1 MSTTIYI
8 LKLKDGNYYVG
19 KSDNPAKR
27 FEEHINGRGSLWTR
41 KYPPIKLVRTVMN
54 ASPFDEDR
62 YVLEYMGKHSIDKV
76 RGGSYVTEELD
87 DSQYEAVQKMIR
99 GAKDQCM
106 RCGRPGH
113 FVKNCH
119 ATTDT
124 DGNNINEYDDSSDEE
139 EDEWGCDYC
148 YRTFTTQYGCMLHEN
163 SCSNKS
169 SKKAGGI
176 KSSKNAGGS
185 KYSKKLAGACYKC
198 GRPGH
203 YSPDCYAKTHVDGYA
218 I

>member
-1 MSTTIYI
+1 MN
-8 LKLKDGNYYVG
+8 GN
-19 KSDNPAKR
+19 
-27 FEEHINGRGSLWTR
+27 GSAWTR
-41 KYPPIKLVRTVMN
+41 KYKPVELVLTIMN

-62 YVLEYMGKHSIDKV
+62 YVLEYMEKHGIEKV
-76 RGGSYVTEELD
+76 RGGSYVTEDLND
-87 DSQYEAVQKMIR
+87 GQYEAAQRMIR
-99 GAKDQCM
+99 AAKDQCT

-119 ATTDT
+119 ARTDA
-124 DGNNINEYDDSSDEE
+124 DGDTIDGEDSSDE

-148 YRTFTTQYGCMLHEN
+148 DRTFTTQYGCMLHEN

>member
-1 MSTTIYI
+1 LKDALEIFKLLHFLLSSFQMLTTIYI
-8 LKLKDGNYYVG
+8 LKLKGGNYYVG

-27 FEEHINGRGSLWTR
+27 FEEHINGRGSAWTR
-41 KYPPIKLVRTVMN
+41 KYPPVKLVRTVMN

-62 YVLEYMGKHSIDKV
+62 YVLEYMEKHGIEKV
-76 RGGSYVTEELD
+76 RGGSYVTEDLND
-87 DSQYEAVQKMIR
+87 GQYEAAQRMIR
-99 GAKDQCM
+99 AAKDQCT

-119 ATTDT
+119 ARTNADGDT
-124 DGNNINEYDDSSDEE
+124 IDGEDSSDE

-148 YRTFTTQYGCMLHEN
+148 DRTFTTQYGCMLHER
-163 SCSNKS
+163 SCGSKS
-169 SKKAGGI
+169 YKKA
-176 KSSKNAGGS
+176 AGV
-185 KYSKKLAGACYKC
+185 CYKC

-203 YSPDCYAKTHVDGYA
+203 YSPDCYAKTHVDGYY

>member
-8 LKLKDGNYYVG
+8 LKLKGGNYYIG

-27 FEEHINGRGSLWTR
+27 FEEHINGRGSAWTR
-41 KYPPIKLVRTVMN
+41 KYAPVKLMRTILN

-62 YVLEYMGKHSIDKV
+62 YVKEYMAKYGIEKV

-87 DSQYEAVQKMIR
+87 YSQYEALQKEIR
-99 GAKDQCM
+99 GAKDLCM

-119 ATTDT
+119 ARTDA
-124 DGNNINEYDDSSDEE
+124 DGDTIDGDNSSDDEE
-139 EDEWGCDYC
+139 EEDAWGCDYC
-148 YRTFTTQYGCMLHEN
+148 DRTFNTQYGCMLHER
-163 SCSNKS
+163 SCGSKFY
-169 SKKAGGI
+169 KKAGG
-176 KSSKNAGGS
+176 N
-185 KYSKKLAGACYKC
+185 CYKC

-203 YSPDCYAKTHVDGYA
+203 YSPDCYAKRHVDGYD